1 MHDLDFLIYHK
12 SRKNGVITFLGE
24 PIYNDKKIRNFRAA
38 GHFVHQFYAAGFEFY
53 LPDISVGWFLTMARD
68 PENFFENFFIEC
80 NDKAPP
86 EIFGNDA
93 YVAKILEILFANISN
108 KSQTETGEHNPS
120 DLVLSIA
127 MIVKHLG
134 LSYGDILAL
143 PLVDFYT
150 IAENSGA
157 ILGQAPLPETS
168 QSKHADGTALMAL
181 KSFMRSAK

>member
-1 MHDLDFLIYHK
+1 MHDLDFLLYGDI
-12 SRKNGVITFLGE
+12 S
-24 PIYNDKKIRNFRAA
+24 KKIFRIISKPEKLSELHSS
-38 GHFVHQFYAAGFEFY
+38 GFFVHIFKAGDYEFC

-68 PENFFENFFIEC
+68 PENFFENFFTEY

-86 EIFGNDA
+86 EILGNDA
-93 YVAKILEILFANISN
+93 YIAKVLEILFANLGN
-108 KSQTETGEHNPS
+108 KTQAETGEHNPS

-134 LSYGDILAL
+134 LSYGDILRL

-168 QSKHADGTALMAL
+168 QSKHADWTALMAL
-181 KSFMRSAK
+181 KNFMRSAK

>member
-12 SRKNGVITFLGE
+12 SRKNGVITFLSE

-68 PENFFENFFIEC
+68 PENFFEIFFTEYNQKIP
-80 NDKAPP
+80 D
-86 EIFGNDA
+86 EIRTNEA
-93 YVAKILEILFANISN
+93 YITKILEILFANISN

-134 LSYGDILAL
+134 LSYSDILAL

-181 KSFMRSAK
+181 KNFMCSAK

>member
-1 MHDLDFLIYHK
+1 
-12 SRKNGVITFLGE
+12 
-24 PIYNDKKIRNFRAA
+24 
-38 GHFVHQFYAAGFEFY
+38 
-53 LPDISVGWFLTMARD
+53 MARD

-93 YVAKILEILFANISN
+93 YVAKILEILFANLGN

-134 LSYGDILAL
+134 LSYGDILRL

-150 IAENSGA
+150 IAENSWA
-157 ILGQAPLPETS
+157 ILGQEPLPEPS

-181 KSFMRSAK
+181 KNFMSSAK

>member
-1 MHDLDFLIYHK
+1 MHDLDFLLYGDISKKVFRFISK
-12 SRKNGVITFLGE
+12 SEKLSELRSSGF
-24 PIYNDKKIRNFRAA
+24 
-38 GHFVHQFYAAGFEFY
+38 FVHEFKAGDYEFC

-68 PENFFENFFIEC
+68 PENFFEIFFTEYNQKIP
-80 NDKAPP
+80 D
-86 EIFGNDA
+86 EIRTNEA
-93 YVAKILEILFANISN
+93 YITKILEILFANISN

-134 LSYGDILAL
+134 LSYSDILAL

-181 KSFMRSAK
+181 KNFMRSAK

>member
-1 MHDLDFLIYHK
+1 MHDLDFLISGNHSQK
-12 SRKNGVITFLGE
+12 FT
-24 PIYNDKKIRNFRAA
+24 YNISKPEKLSELHSSGF
-38 GHFVHQFYAAGFEFY
+38 FVHEFKAGDCEFC

-86 EIFGNDA
+86 EILGNDA

-134 LSYGDILAL
+134 LSYGDILRL

-150 IAENSGA
+150 IAENSWA

-181 KSFMRSAK
+181 KNFMRSAK